1 MSKVKE
7 PVRVAEERTSSRK
20 QQIGK
25 QKTATFLMFT
35 GDQCGRAEEAIKFY
49 TSLFRDSEVKK
60 IEYFKAGEPGGKEG
74 TIKHALFSLAGQE
87 YMAIDSPKGHSFSF
101 TPSISIYVGCE
112 SEDEI
117 NRLFKSLLEGGS
129 AMMPL
134 NAYGFSKKF
143 GWVADKYGVSWQL
156 NLKA

>member
-1 MSKVKE
+1 MSKVHE
-7 PVRVAEERTSSRK
+7 SVRVAANRVSSTK

-25 QKTATFLMFT
+25 QKTATFLLFA
-35 GDQCGRAEEAIKFY
+35 GEQCGRAEEAIKFY

-60 IEYFKAGEPGGKEG
+60 IEYFKAGESGGKEG
-74 TIKHALFSLAGQE
+74 TIKHALFSLAGRE
-87 YMAIDSPKGHSFSF
+87 YMAIDSPKGNSYSF
-101 TPSISIYVGCE
+101 TPSISIYVRCE
-112 SEDEI
+112 NEEEI

-134 NAYGFSKKF
+134 SAYGFSKKF
-143 GWVADKYGVSWQL
+143 AWVADKYGVSWQL

>member
-7 PVRVAEERTSSRK
+7 SVRVAGDRTSSIK
-20 QQIGK
+20 QHISI
-25 QKTATFLMFT
+25 QKNATFLMFA

-49 TSLFRDSEVKK
+49 TSLFRQSEVKK

-87 YMAIDSPKGHSFSF
+87 YMAIDSALGHSFSF
-101 TPSISIYVGCE
+101 SPSISIYVSCE
-112 SEDEI
+112 NEEEI

-134 NAYGFSKKF
+134 NAYGFSKRF
-143 GWVADKYGVSWQL
+143 GWVTDKYGISWQL
-156 NLKA
+156 NLKV